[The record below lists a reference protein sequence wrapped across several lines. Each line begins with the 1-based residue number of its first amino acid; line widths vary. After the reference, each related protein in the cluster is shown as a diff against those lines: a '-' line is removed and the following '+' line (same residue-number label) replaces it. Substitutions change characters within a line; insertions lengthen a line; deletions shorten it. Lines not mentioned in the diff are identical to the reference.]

1 MLNTLNQCCQ
11 MLWLQQREL
20 ASLRSMITTM
30 QEKLQTTSYDHP
42 TNSSLPLY
50 VGANS
55 CLYPVTMAP
64 PPPPPSDSRE
74 SSQIR
79 SGLANPKMNQVSS
92 ATSLPNLNHPHAAHA
107 TNTIESAYVNQNN
120 LHNARILESS
130 LNNTVHQ
137 NTAGGHANNTLLSGV
152 NQSLPSQIW
161 NGQALNNQVAPGNR
175 ANNYWDNFRSYS
187 RQNLLSTKS
196 NEGIQNQSATGGGYS
211 VERTTNNI
219 TDRCQSYTF
228 PSFSTQ
234 KRNPNQQESS
244 NSSADNTPKRKT
256 ALKTS
261 RHSVNTENIV
271 NVSADVVNVNDV
283 HRKSHDNNDLME
295 EISVPIGFEPF
306 ADAFADHLDTAVV
319 VNNNSNRT
327 ADNTHN
333 CKNCSAPS
341 LRNLVTQSKRMA

>member
-1 MLNTLNQCCQ
+1 M
-11 MLWLQQREL
+11 
-20 ASLRSMITTM
+20 
-30 QEKLQTTSYDHP
+30 
-42 TNSSLPLY
+42 Y
-50 VGANS
+50 VY
-55 CLYPVTMAP
+55 CY
-64 PPPPPSDSRE
+64 
-74 SSQIR
+74 
-79 SGLANPKMNQVSS
+79 
-92 ATSLPNLNHPHAAHA
+92 
-107 TNTIESAYVNQNN
+107 
-120 LHNARILESS
+120 
-130 LNNTVHQ
+130 
-137 NTAGGHANNTLLSGV
+137 
-152 NQSLPSQIW
+152 
-161 NGQALNNQVAPGNR
+161 
-175 ANNYWDNFRSYS
+175 SYS

-341 LRNLVTQSKRMA
+341 LRNRNEWHNNTNSETSRQQSNKSKLFDDLRENVYKEVASLISANQGRPHFLIQLFRDLQMVSSDPMRRKTLQSIQSLISHSLSGNGAGILQQVRFLYHLQFENNFKRCFSLFL